1 MSFVDWMFNKADI
14 DGLII
19 ALIISNSVENFTKDF
34 SKAIIEPSVDA
45 FFPMDENRSQNL
57 KLVNGV
63 EIKLK
68 LQFVFSALIKVIFN
82 LMLAYFIVKVIY
94 RRIDK

>member
-19 ALIISNSVENFTKDF
+19 ALIISNSIENFTKDF

-68 LQFVFSALIKVIFN
+68 LQFVFSSLLKVIFN
-82 LMLAYFIVKVIY
+82 LVLAYFIVKVIY